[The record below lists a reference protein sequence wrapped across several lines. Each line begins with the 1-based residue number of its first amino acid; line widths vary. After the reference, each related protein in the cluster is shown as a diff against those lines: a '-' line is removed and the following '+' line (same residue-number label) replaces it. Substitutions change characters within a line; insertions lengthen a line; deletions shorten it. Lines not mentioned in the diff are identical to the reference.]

1 MDEKNFANNII
12 NIEDLKVEKVKNSFE
27 SNYED
32 YKKLGGIIN
41 EGDYERILNKARE
54 SKILDEK
61 NSEIRSTIR
70 QGEVIAEFAKIS
82 LNNSEDNP
90 DSKIVL
96 YVLLR
101 TDPIPEGKQNHHGQ
115 MSDQKL
121 FSEAVRMTGDAD
133 ALNKLIAAYPNIFKH
148 EVARPGQHPEIQQA
162 A

>member
-1 MDEKNFANNII
+1 MDEKKFENNII
-12 NIEDLKVEKVKNSFE
+12 NIEDLKVEKITNSFE

-41 EGDYERILNKARE
+41 QGDYERILGEAKNR
-54 SKILDEK
+54 KILDEK
-61 NSEIRSTIR
+61 NPEIRSTIK
-70 QGEVIAEFAKIS
+70 QGEVIAEFAKII
-82 LNNSEDNP
+82 LNNPEDNL

-101 TDPIPEGKQNHHGQ
+101 TDFQPEGKQNHHGQ

-121 FSEAVRMTGDAD
+121 FGEAVRMTGDAA

-148 EVARPGQHPEIQQA
+148 EIAQSGQHPDIQQA